1 MLGFAFSILR
11 VILKHLFD
19 MLRVS
24 NENRKHQFTQREGGF
39 NKEQLCKGQPRGSQ
53 RDSHSLSVISQ
64 DTRVTQNYM
73 ATSVIMEA
81 TFITWHDLV
90 HIETA

>member
-39 NKEQLCKGQPRGSQ
+39 NKEQLCLLLLVSR
-53 RDSHSLSVISQ
+53 LSIGTAGWIFIQQQASPKK
-64 DTRVTQNYM
+64 
-73 ATSVIMEA
+73 AT
-81 TFITWHDLV
+81 D
-90 HIETA
+90 